1 VTRRVCQGVGGVS
14 EVGVVRKGR
23 KRGSVEGKEREGE
36 RGGGREGIGTE
47 GEGRPQVV
55 APCLL

>member
-1 VTRRVCQGVGGVS
+1 VWR
-14 EVGVVRKGR
+14 E
-23 KRGSVEGKEREGE
+23 EKEEGE
-36 RGGGREGIGTE
+36 RGGGREGIGKE